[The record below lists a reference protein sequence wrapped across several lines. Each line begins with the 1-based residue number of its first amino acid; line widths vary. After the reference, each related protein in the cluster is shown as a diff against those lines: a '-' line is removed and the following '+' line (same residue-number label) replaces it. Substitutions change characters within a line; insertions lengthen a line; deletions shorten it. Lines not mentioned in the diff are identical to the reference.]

1 MSDNYEI
8 EKNPEV
14 IDSISN
20 EFDEQ
25 IANISESEIS
35 ETSEEGEEL

>member
-1 MSDNYEI
+1 
-8 EKNPEV
+8 V

-25 IANISESEIS
+25 IENISES